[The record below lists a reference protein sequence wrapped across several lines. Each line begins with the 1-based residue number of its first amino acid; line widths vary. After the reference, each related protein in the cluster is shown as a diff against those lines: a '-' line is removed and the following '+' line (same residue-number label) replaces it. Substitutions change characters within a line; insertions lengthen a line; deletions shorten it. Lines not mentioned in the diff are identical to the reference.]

1 MNQTYKLIK
10 NGTLVNENEIF
21 QRDLLICGNRIE
33 QIASKIEVSPDVEVI
48 EASGKYII
56 PGLIDDQVHFREP
69 GLTHKACIHTESKA
83 ALAGG
88 ITSFLEMPNT
98 KPQTTTKLSGKPKI
112 E

>member
-1 MNQTYKLIK
+1 MNQSNKLIK
-10 NGTLVNENEIF
+10 NATLVNENEIL

-33 QIASKIEVSPDVEVI
+33 KIAINIEVSPNYEVI
-48 EASGKYII
+48 DASGKYII

-88 ITSFLEMPNT
+88 ITSFFRDAQY
-98 KPQTTTKLSGKPKI
+98 QTSNYDQS
-112 E
+112 